1 MYNNISCLAIL
12 ENLPIPVLVVDTY
25 GNIKKMNLSSKNLLK
40 KLDFTTDIEDEI
52 NICSIIYFYDELK
65 YFVHSN
71 LKSLN
76 LEKKIEL
83 LNGTLYFQI
92 KINKIF
98 NNLNILELI
107 TIVLYDITEQKKAEL
122 SLRQREE
129 QLSSILD
136 NMPVMMSVFDNN
148 NNVVLW
154 NKECENVTGYT
165 KEEINSYKRW
175 SEILYPDLEYREF
188 IFKKYESIG
197 LIYKDA
203 ESDIICKDGSKKTI
217 SWFSTSAISNISN
230 WSYIKFGVDI
240 TQRKVAETGLIDKTL
255 EFESIFKALPDIY
268 FRFNRDGICLD
279 CKSEDLDDLISPQ
292 EELIN
297 RHIEDIHPNALGV
310 KFKSA
315 ILKTLKTKS
324 LVIFEYE
331 LNVKKGLQYFEA
343 RLLPISSNEVVSI
356 VRNITKRKQVDEE
369 LLKIEK
375 LNSIGTLAGGVAH
388 DFNNILTIILGNIS
402 MLKTCVD
409 SNDRIFKKLSDIEKT
424 VFQAKSLTKQLL
436 TFAKGSNPIKKV
448 TYINNLIKETSDL
461 ALSGSN
467 VMCHLSL
474 PKNLWPVEVDTGQIS
489 QVISNLVI
497 NACQSMPNGGM
508 LTIKAKNITLT
519 DNEIVGLSAG
529 RYIEISV
536 KDQGYGISEGNL
548 LKIFDPYF
556 TTKKTGS
563 GLGLTSSYS
572 IIKKHN
578 GHIIAKSKVGKGTVF
593 NIFIPACDSIPIE
606 IEEPKSI
613 LVHGKNKILV
623 MDDELEI
630 REVLYSMLTHL
641 GYKVELS
648 KDGLEAI
655 NLYKNSMFSNE
666 PFDAI
671 IMDLTIPG
679 GMGGEEA
686 IKHLI
691 KIDPKIK
698 ALVSSG
704 YSSGGVMA
712 NYEKHGFKGVI
723 NKPYTLE
730 ELSNALNNLLSSC

>member
-83 LNGTLYFQI
+83 LNATLYFQI

-175 SEILYPDLEYREF
+175 SEILYPDLEYRKF

-508 LTIKAKNITLT
+508 LTIKAKNITLA

-593 NIFIPACDSIPIE
+593 HIFIPACDSIPIE

-613 LVHGKNKILV
+613 LIHGKNKILV

-630 REVLYSMLTHL
+630 REVLHSMLTHL

>member
-25 GNIKKMNLSSKNLLK
+25 GNIKKMNLSSKDLLK
-40 KLDFTTDIEDEI
+40 KLGFTADIEDEI
-52 NICSIIYFYDELK
+52 NICSIIYFYDELR
-65 YFVHSN
+65 YFVYSN
-71 LKSLN
+71 LESLN
-76 LEKKIEL
+76 LEKRIEL
-83 LNGTLYFQI
+83 LDDTLYFQI

-98 NNLNILELI
+98 NSLNMLEVI
-107 TIVLYDITEQKKAEL
+107 TVVLYDITEQKKAEL

-129 QLSSILD
+129 QLSSVLN
-136 NMPVMMSVFDNN
+136 NMPVMMGVFDNN

-154 NKECENVTGYT
+154 NKECENITGYI
-165 KEEINSYKRW
+165 KDEIYSYKRW
-175 SEILYPDLEYREF
+175 SELFYPDLDYREF
-188 IFKKYESIG
+188 IFKKYNDLG
-197 LIYKDA
+197 LDYRDA
-203 ESDIICKDGSKKTI
+203 ESDITCKDGSKKTI
-217 SWFSTSAISNISN
+217 SWFSTSEISNISN
-230 WSYIKFGVDI
+230 WSYIKFGIDI
-240 TQRKVAETGLIDKTL
+240 TQRKAAETGLIDKTL

-268 FRFNRDGICLD
+268 FRFNRDGMCLD
-279 CKSEDLDDLISPQ
+279 CKSENLDDLIFPQ
-292 EELIN
+292 KELIN

-315 ILKTLKTKS
+315 ILKTLRTKS

-331 LNVKKGLQYFEA
+331 LNVKKDLQYFEA
-343 RLLPISSNEVVSI
+343 RFLPISDNEVVSI
-356 VRNITKRKQVDEE
+356 IRNITKRRQIDEE

-402 MLKTCVD
+402 MLKTYVD
-409 SNDRIFKKLSDIEKT
+409 PDDRTFKKLSDIEKT

-448 TYINNLIKETSDL
+448 TYINDLIKETSDL

-474 PKNLWPVEVDTGQIS
+474 PKNLWPVEVDTGQMS

-508 LTIKAKNITLT
+508 LTIKAKNINLA

-529 RYIEISV
+529 RYIEISI
-536 KDQGYGISEGNL
+536 KDQGHGISESNL

-556 TTKKTGS
+556 TTKKAGS

-578 GHIIAKSKVGKGTVF
+578 GHIIAKSKVDKGTVF
-593 NIFIPACDSIPIE
+593 HIFIPACNSIPIE
-606 IEEPKSI
+606 IEETKNI

-630 REVLYSMLTHL
+630 RKVLYSMLTHL

-648 KDGLEAI
+648 KDGLETI

-712 NYEKHGFKGVI
+712 DYEKHGFKGVI